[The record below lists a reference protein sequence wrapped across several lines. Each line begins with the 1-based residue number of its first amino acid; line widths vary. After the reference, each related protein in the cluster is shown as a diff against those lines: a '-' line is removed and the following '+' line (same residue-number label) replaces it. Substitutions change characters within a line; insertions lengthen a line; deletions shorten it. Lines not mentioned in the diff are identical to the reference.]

1 VQQAGARSSG
11 DESHSN
17 PQAMK
22 GEPVRQKGLTLLELL
37 VVIAIVGMTCA
48 VSFPAFRSI
57 NGRRAVRA
65 AAGEIRTAFNGA
77 RSRALST
84 SRNCGLKFTLSAG
97 EWKYALYD
105 DGDGDG
111 VRNEDIASGIDRQLT
126 RPRRVLELE
135 RRAAISLPP
144 VTMIDPDGDPLPPTK
159 PPVQF
164 NKSAICSF
172 SPTGTATPGT
182 IYLTDA
188 AGDAW
193 CVRVLG
199 ASAKTRLL
207 RYNWLTKKWE
217 AK

>member
-1 VQQAGARSSG
+1 
-11 DESHSN
+11 
-17 PQAMK
+17 M
-22 GEPVRQKGLTLLELL
+22 RQKGFTLLELL
-37 VVIAIVGMTCA
+37 VVIAIIGMTCA
-48 VSFPAFRSI
+48 VSFPAFQSI

-77 RSRALST
+77 RSRAVAT
-84 SRNCGLKFTLSAG
+84 SRNCGLKFTLTAG
-97 EWKYALYD
+97 EWMYALYA

-111 VRNEDIASGIDRQLT
+111 IRNDDIAAGIDRPVS
-126 RPRRVLELE
+126 RPRRVLEVS
-135 RRAAISLPP
+135 RRATISLPAIA
-144 VTMIDPDGDPLPPTK
+144 MIDPDGDPLPPTK
-159 PPVQF
+159 SPVQF

-182 IYLTDA
+182 IYLTDR

-193 CVRVLG
+193 CVRVLA

-207 RYNWLTKKWE
+207 RYNWLSKKWE